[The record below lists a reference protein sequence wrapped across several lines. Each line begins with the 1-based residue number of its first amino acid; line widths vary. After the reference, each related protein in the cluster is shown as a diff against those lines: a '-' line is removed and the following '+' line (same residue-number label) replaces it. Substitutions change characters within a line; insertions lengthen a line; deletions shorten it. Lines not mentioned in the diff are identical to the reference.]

1 MRKVE
6 CEMCP
11 LRANVIFRAFTAE
24 ELAFI
29 TRFKSGEL
37 SAEAGSTILSQGS
50 GSAYVFTVL
59 SGWGMRYKDLE
70 DGRRQILNYV
80 FPGELVGL
88 QGALLREM
96 EHSVQAVSDMVLC
109 VFERNRMWELYTKHP
124 SLAYDITWLAAREEK
139 ILEDHLFT
147 VGQRTARE
155 RLAYLILHIFERAR
169 RVGLTDTEHTMT
181 MPLTQQ
187 HMADSLG
194 LSLVHTNKTLRR
206 LYDDKLIEWKRRTLA
221 ILDIEGLRHAASWTP
236 LPETK
241 RPLI

>member
-1 MRKVE
+1 MRKVD

-11 LRANVIFRAFTAE
+11 LRANAIFRDFTAD
-24 ELAFI
+24 ELAFV

-37 SAEAGSTILSQGS
+37 TAEAGSTILSQGS
-50 GSAYVFTVL
+50 SSAYVFTAL

-96 EHSVQAVSDMVLC
+96 EHSVQALTDMVLC
-109 VFERNRMWELYTKHP
+109 VFERARMWELYARYP

-139 ILEDHLFT
+139 MLEEHLFT

-155 RLAYLILHIFERAR
+155 RLAYLVLHIFDRAR
-169 RVGLTDTEHTMT
+169 RLGMTDGEFTMA

-194 LSLVHTNKTLRR
+194 LSLVHTNKTLRH
-206 LYDDKLIEWKRRTLA
+206 LYNDRLIEWKRRSLT
-221 ILDIEGLRHAASWTP
+221 ILDPDGLKDAASWSIP
-236 LPETK
+236 PEAR